1 MNEILVPHGLKKE
14 LSDIFSRSL
23 PFIRKALRGKTN
35 HPDAPK
41 IRKFALEKGGIEQKS
56 K

>member
-14 LSDIFSRSL
+14 LGDIFNRSL
-23 PFIRKALRGKTN
+23 PFVRKALRGKTN

-41 IRKFALEKGGIEQKS
+41 IRKLALEKGGITK